1 MFAARGFGAAER
13 NTSAVETAGTARLI
27 LVHKPPRGEGGARVM
42 VATLMPGDVR
52 DAYVAGRGSMMAT
65 MFGAYSM
72 VDQSGTP
79 QLASGALQ
87 RDLGEAVWFPTV
99 LLPGRGVT

>member
-1 MFAARGFGAAER
+1 
-13 NTSAVETAGTARLI
+13 
-27 LVHKPPRGEGGARVM
+27 
-42 VATLMPGDVR
+42 MPGDVR

-72 VDQSGTP
+72 VDQSETP

-87 RDLGEAVWFPTV
+87 RYLGEGGVVSHGTAAAPPKSR
-99 LLPGRGVT
+99 LHNLP